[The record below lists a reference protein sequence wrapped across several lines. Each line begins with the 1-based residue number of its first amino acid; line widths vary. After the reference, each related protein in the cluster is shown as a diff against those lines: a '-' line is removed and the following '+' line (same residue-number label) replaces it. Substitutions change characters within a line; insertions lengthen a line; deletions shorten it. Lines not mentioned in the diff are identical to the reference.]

1 MKRLWTVLAL
11 ALFSFAAVSTPI
23 AFAAEAEPTE
33 QGDGDKDKK
42 KDEKKDD
49 KKDEKKDPKK
59 RFRA

>member
-23 AFAAEAEPTE
+23 ALAAEAEPTE
-33 QGDGDKDKK
+33 QADGDKDK